1 MIILPSGTETR
12 WQQAIQR
19 NDYRTWL
26 ALSHYYMSLS
36 RMAFADNSV
45 YMASDLVMLSNVAH
59 QLAVDME
66 PVAEFCQ

>member
-1 MIILPSGTETR
+1 MIILPEGTETR
-12 WQQAIQR
+12 WQQATKR

-26 ALSHYYMSLS
+26 ALSNYYMSLS
-36 RMAFADNSV
+36 RLAFSDNSV

-66 PVAEFCQ
+66 PLEDAA